1 MNGVAPADA
10 LLDLTPQQRNLLLM
24 RPIFQLELTKNKFSD
39 GTAEGR
45 SLFDGVDTH
54 YLSLAAL
61 THMMEGTAVAVGY
74 TQEEVVQHL
83 VGIVS
88 RMRPTATP
96 SQCRRIAEV
105 VVDALDNASNNYL
118 EHSFEYF
125 HAPSNGVRTL
135 SFRLTTHEPD
145 LDDTYRYR
153 PTAEGYL
160 VLMGMLDLKV
170 EDHQILVERM
180 LQLLI
185 ERGRFDQAYEFARR
199 ARMLSIEHRQQIR
212 DFIQQAWRAPG
223 SVIWAKDIAP
233 RLTDARQHIHA
244 RQEEDRRM
252 EESVREQLIQVADVP
267 TREQLVRLHD
277 VLKSAS
283 SVRAHLQVD
292 VTGAGDK
299 FMDAQAG
306 AFRSRRP
313 SAFPDLETRLLP
325 DALST
330 PQRDLVAGTERLLLS
345 LYPAVA
351 PKTPDLSN
359 ILALLLE
366 KREFDELPDED
377 SDGGDLVPFRTYADP
392 FPEQVAHFV
401 HDWLTRKFAIG
412 GSWKLDELLA
422 HADDEGFSAIERQCV
437 VYALY
442 RSYPDSENLFKGMRA
457 QSDGS
462 FVADVASGDNL
473 RFDPVSRA

>member
-1 MNGVAPADA
+1 MATDSAVDA
-10 LLDLTPQQRNLLLM
+10 LLDLSAQQRNLLLM

-39 GTAEGR
+39 GATDGR

-74 TQEEVVQHL
+74 THEEVLAHL
-83 VGIVS
+83 AEIVS
-88 RMRPTATP
+88 KMRPDAGAP
-96 SQCRRIAEV
+96 QCRRIAGI
-105 VVDALDNASNNYL
+105 VVDALDNAPNNYL

-125 HAPSNGVRTL
+125 HGPSRQTRSI
-135 SFRLTTHEPD
+135 SFRLTSHEPD
-145 LDDTYRYR
+145 LEDIYRYR

-212 DFIQQAWRAPG
+212 DFIQQAWRVPG
-223 SVIWAKDIAP
+223 SVVWARDIAP
-233 RLTDARQHIHA
+233 RLNESRKHIHA

-252 EESVREQLIQVADVP
+252 EESVREQLFQVSDMQ

-277 VLKSAS
+277 VLKGASAI
-283 SVRAHLQVD
+283 RAYLQVD
-292 VTGAGDK
+292 VTSAGDK
-299 FMDAQAG
+299 FLEAQAS

-313 SAFPDLETRLLP
+313 SFVPDLESRLLP
-325 DALST
+325 DVLSV
-330 PQRDLVAGTERLLLS
+330 PARDLKTGLEDVLLS
-345 LYPAVA
+345 FYPAIV
-351 PKTPDLSN
+351 PKAPDLSDL
-359 ILALLLE
+359 LALLLE
-366 KREFDELPDED
+366 RREFGEHVED
-377 SDGGDLVPFRTYADP
+377 DWEGGDMVPFATYADP
-392 FPEQVAHFV
+392 FSEEVVQSV
-401 HDWLTRKFAIG
+401 HDWLVQQFSMG
-412 GSWKLDELLA
+412 DSWRIDELLA
-422 HADDEGFSAIERQCV
+422 RAEDDGFSAIEKQCV

-442 RSYPDSENLFKGMRA
+442 RSYPHSENLFTQVYA
-457 QSDGS
+457 QAEGS
-462 FVADVASGDNL
+462 FRSDVASGDNL
-473 RFDPVSRA
+473 RFDRVSGA